1 MAKDK
6 YGKIKLKNQVC
17 FPIYLC
23 SKEIIK
29 KYNPVLS
36 EFDLTYTQYVVMMF
50 FWERGSS
57 NLKELAQ
64 TLMIDPSTL
73 TPLLKKIERKGYIK
87 RERAKD
93 DERNLVITLTK
104 EGEALKDKA
113 LSIPDKM
120 RKCVDM
126 SDDEIHQL
134 LALTKKLLFILADEE

>member
-1 MAKDK
+1 MVKDK

-29 KYNPVLS
+29 KYNPLLS
-36 EFDLTYTQYVVMMF
+36 ELDLTYTQYVVMMF
-50 FWERGSS
+50 FWERESS

-73 TPLLKKIERKGYIK
+73 TPLLKKIEKKGYIK

-93 DERNLVITLTK
+93 DERNLVITLTE

-113 LSIPDKM
+113 LVIPDKM

-134 LALTKKLLFILADEE
+134 LALTKKLLFILADEK

>member
-6 YGKIKLKNQVC
+6 YESIKLKNQVC

-29 KYNPVLS
+29 KYNPLLS
-36 EFDLTYTQYVVMMF
+36 ELDLTYTQYVVMMF
-50 FWERGSS
+50 FWERESS

-73 TPLLKKIERKGYIK
+73 TPLLKKIEKKGYIK

-93 DERNLVITLTK
+93 DERNLVITLTE

-113 LSIPDKM
+113 LVIPDKM

-134 LALTKKLLFILADEE
+134 LALTKKLLFILADEK